1 MASTAAGEGPVE
13 GSGGAETA
21 GDLSPGLQR
30 KLFWGLVLPIGL
42 ITFANA
48 IDRMNISFAGHAM
61 SEEIGLTP
69 DAFGY
74 AVSVFFVA
82 YLLFQY
88 PHAALLRRLGI
99 KVWLFGA
106 ITLWGISGIW
116 MSQVNSAFEFYA
128 ARFLLGM
135 AEAGFA
141 PGMTYF
147 ISRWVPKSARA
158 TALSGALAAVPLSMV
173 LGGPLCGFLLGVEN
187 SWDISSWRWMFLVLA
202 LPHFLLAIA
211 AAIYF
216 VDSPG
221 SARWLKP
228 EERVELVERMAQE
241 EGTGPGELS
250 DSAQSALS
258 GVLRDPWMW
267 RCCIVWLLVMTG
279 AYAMIFWLPQL
290 VRQLAEGHSE
300 FVIGV
305 LSALPQLALMIGLLL
320 NGRHSDRT
328 GERLWHIALA
338 AAVGGVAM
346 LAAAWL
352 PTGWLVL
359 ALLTVAGLGIGAS
372 QGVFWTLPATA
383 GVGGRV
389 VPVSAIAL
397 ISMFGT
403 AGGIIGPA
411 LAGIVLARTG
421 SFAPTIAVL
430 AVMLLVA
437 TAVLLA
443 GRASLQA
450 RREAQRAVS

>member
-1 MASTAAGEGPVE
+1 MASSTVDEDRLDSQGAGA
-13 GSGGAETA
+13 S
-21 GDLSPGLQR
+21 DNLSPGLQR

-69 DAFGY
+69 ESFGY
-74 AVSVFFVA
+74 AVSIFFVA

-99 KVWLFGA
+99 KIWLFGA

-116 MSQVNSAFEFYA
+116 MSQVNSPEEFYA

-147 ISRWVPKSARA
+147 ISRWVPRSARA

-202 LPHFLLAIA
+202 LPHFLLAFA
-211 AAIYF
+211 AAAYF
-216 VDSPG
+216 VDRPG

-228 EERVELVERMAQE
+228 AERAELEQAMAREEEPAAAAPDADQARLMN
-241 EGTGPGELS
+241 
-250 DSAQSALS
+250 
-258 GVLRDPWMW
+258 VLRDPWMW
-267 RCCIVWLLVMTG
+267 RCCAVWLLVMTG
-279 AYAMIFWLPQL
+279 AYALIFWLPQL
-290 VRQLAEGHSE
+290 VRQLAAGESE
-300 FVIGV
+300 FTIGV
-305 LSALPQLALMIGLLL
+305 LSALPQLAIMIGLIV
-320 NGRHSDRT
+320 NGRHSDRS
-328 GERLWHIALA
+328 GERLWHIAIA
-338 AAVGGVAM
+338 ATLGGIAM
-346 LAAAWL
+346 FGAAWL
-352 PTGWLVL
+352 PTGWPVL
-359 ALLTVAGLGIGAS
+359 ALLTIAGFGIGAS
-372 QGVFWTLPATA
+372 QGVFWTLPATV

-389 VPVSAIAL
+389 VPVGTIAL

-403 AGGIIGPA
+403 AGGIVGPA

-430 AVMLLVA
+430 AAMLLIA
-437 TAVLLA
+437 AIVLLT
-443 GRASLQA
+443 GRASLQ
-450 RREAQRAVS
+450 RRSMNAA